1 MRDLHV
7 MVGGTTGNSHRAFL
21 RNQLKRAHPLARS
34 ALRELSVAIVGDA
47 TMTRLHRRFMR
58 IDGPTDVLS
67 FEIETDR
74 KGQVIAG
81 EIVLCLPEAIR
92 QARRRRIHPRRE
104 LLLYAIHG
112 LLHLSGYDDKT
123 EKDFRQIHRMED
135 RILRSLGVGTTFAQ
149 PIKPPDSPTRRRKP

>member
-1 MRDLHV
+1 
-7 MVGGTTGNSHRAFL
+7 MVGGTAGKIYRGFL
-21 RNQLKRAHPLARS
+21 RNQLKRAHRS
-34 ALRELSVAIVGDA
+34 AGSALQELSVAIVGDT
-47 TMTRLHRRFMR
+47 TMARLHRQFMR

-74 KGQVIAG
+74 QGQIIAG
-81 EIVLCLPEAIR
+81 EVVLCLPEAIR

-135 RILRSLGVGTTFAQ
+135 RILRSLGVGTTFAK
-149 PIKPPDSPTRRRKP
+149 PIKRPDSPTRRRKP